1 MTTDV
6 SRAMP
11 RAILG
16 RSASRTLHPTAD
28 LEYRRTSRRAD
39 HHIATE
45 DFVTSLFPQAN
56 DEIATPTFIDDD
68 QALTWRSGP
77 ETVRIEPWGN
87 DSLRVRATLSSVSEG
102 HGALR
107 VRPPARAVIKQEV
120 GTATIT
126 VGALTA
132 AVDAVGHIRFLRAVG
147 GIELLAEK
155 PIHFWWPGP
164 RNFTATGNGYQQLEQ
179 SFAAYE
185 DERLFGLG
193 QHTHGHLDQKGM
205 VLDLVQRNAEVSIP
219 FLVSN
224 RGYGFLWNNPAVGR
238 VELGRTATRWVSDS
252 ARQIDYWVTTG
263 SPSQITRRYSDVT
276 GHAPMLPSWAAGF
289 WQSKLRYRTQEEL
302 LEVAREYR
310 RRDLPL
316 SVIVADFFH
325 WTQLGDWRFEPS
337 EWPDPRAM
345 VDELAAMGT
354 RLMVS
359 VWPSVGVLS
368 SNYGPMLKA
377 GYFIASERGAP
388 HHADWPDR
396 HASTRLPVAFYDA
409 TNAEAREY
417 VWEQLYTNYYQ
428 YGIKVF
434 WLDACEPEIKPG
446 HVDNLRLTVGPGR
459 EVMNRYPAD
468 HARTVYEGMRAA
480 GEDQVVS
487 LVRSAWAGSQQWGAF
502 LWSGDIPATF
512 ESLAA
517 QVRAGLNV
525 GLSGIPWW
533 STDIG
538 GFHGGDPSDPDY
550 RELIV
555 RWFQYGVWCPLFRL
569 HGDRLPRTPL
579 SQAMSGGPNEIWSY
593 GDDAYVILSEVLR
606 LRERIR
612 PYVLEQ
618 MASAA
623 QDGLPPMRPLWFDFP
638 GDETAWAIEDQY
650 LFGPSV
656 LVAPVTTLGARSR
669 QVYLP
674 EGATWTDAFTGEPSP
689 GGKWSTVPAPLE
701 RIPIFLRDGALVPL
715 TADHDHA
722 GWASGSG
729 TPHVST

>member
-1 MTTDV
+1 
-6 SRAMP
+6 
-11 RAILG
+11 
-16 RSASRTLHPTAD
+16 
-28 LEYRRTSRRAD
+28 
-39 HHIATE
+39 
-45 DFVTSLFPQAN
+45 VTSIFPQAD
-56 DEIATPTFIDDD
+56 DEVALPTFIDDD

-77 ETVRIEPWGN
+77 ELVRIEPWGE
-87 DSLRVRATLSSVSEG
+87 DSLRVRATLNTLLEG
-102 HGALR
+102 HGALTTQ
-107 VRPPARAVIKQEV
+107 PSARAVVKHE
-120 GTATIT
+120 GDKTTIT
-126 VGALTA
+126 AGAITA
-132 AVDAVGHIRFLRAVG
+132 SVDALGHIRFLRTDSGA
-147 GIELLAEK
+147 ELLVEK

-164 RNFTATGNGYQQLEQ
+164 RNFTAMGNGYQQLEQ

-185 DERLFGLG
+185 GERLFGLG
-193 QHTHGHLDQKGM
+193 QHTHGRLDQKGV
-205 VLDLVQRNAEVSIP
+205 VLDLVQRNAEVTIP
-219 FLVSN
+219 FLLSN
-224 RGYGFLWNNPAVGR
+224 RGYGLLWNNPAIGR

-263 SPSQITRRYSDVT
+263 SPTQIMARYAEVT

-310 RRDLPL
+310 RRGLPL
-316 SVIVADFFH
+316 SVIVVDFFH

-337 EWPDPRAM
+337 EWPDPQAM
-345 VDELAAMGT
+345 VDELSALGV

-359 VWPSVGVLS
+359 VWPSVSVMS
-368 SNYGPMLKA
+368 SNYQPMLNA
-377 GYFIASERGAP
+377 GYFIATERGAP
-388 HHADWPDR
+388 AHHADWPDR

-409 TNAEAREY
+409 SNPEAREY
-417 VWEQLYTNYYQ
+417 VWEQLYANYYS

-434 WLDACEPEIKPG
+434 WLDACEPELRPG
-446 HVDNLRLTVGPGR
+446 HVDNLRLRVGPAR
-459 EVMNRYPAD
+459 EVLNRYPAD
-468 HARTVYEGMRAA
+468 HARTIYDGMRAA

-512 ESLAA
+512 QSLAA

-538 GFHGGDPSDPDY
+538 GFHGGDPDDPEY

-569 HGDRLPRTPL
+569 HGDRLPRSPL
-579 SQAMSGGPNEIWSY
+579 SQAMSGGPNEVWSY
-593 GDDAYVILSEVLR
+593 GDEVYGILSDILR
-606 LRERIR
+606 LREQIT

-623 QDGLPPMRPLWFDFP
+623 ERGTPPMRPLWFDFP
-638 GDETAWAIEDQY
+638 NDTTAWTVEDQY

-656 LVAPVTTLGARSR
+656 LVAPVTSFATRSR
-669 QVYLP
+669 DLYLP
-674 EGATWTDAFTGEPSP
+674 EGPVWTDAYSYKRFN
-689 GGKWSTVPAPLE
+689 GGQWATVEAPLE
-701 RIPIFLRDGALVPL
+701 RIPIFLRDGAAELPSL
-715 TADHDHA
+715 YPPP
-722 GWASGSG
+722 ASSHGG
-729 TPHVST
+729 